1 MTNGLSVRRKRPL
14 GCTFG
19 VKPLHGLESHP
30 MRFIRT
36 YSQSQLL
43 RYAGLF
49 TWVCVGLSL
58 PFIPR
63 LRAADAQP
71 EVLGTVLAYGVFAL
85 SYWILTR
92 EIDSAARR
100 WVYLATLV
108 AMTMS
113 ALAIGHVTGT
123 GIGAIL
129 LMVCASVLPWVLPLG
144 QGVFWL
150 LLQNVGMLPV
160 FMARPSFSALDAALQ
175 VGLYLSLSTLIFMTS
190 YVARRQTEAREELRV
205 VNSELRATQL
215 LLAEGE
221 RAGERLR
228 ISRELH
234 DVVGHHL
241 TALALNLEVASHLV
255 TGKALDHVKQAQS
268 VSKQLL
274 SDVRQVVS
282 ALRGSDTVDLDSTLH
297 ELVAS
302 VPAPSVHL
310 SLPDPFRIA
319 DARRAQVLVRLTQEI
334 LTNAMRHAR
343 ARNLWLAF
351 RFDGDD
357 VELVARD
364 DGRGALEVKA
374 GNGLTGMRE
383 RLEIFGGSLDIE
395 TRPGYGFVVLARLPL
410 ESKS

>member
-1 MTNGLSVRRKRPL
+1 
-14 GCTFG
+14 
-19 VKPLHGLESHP
+19 

-49 TWVCVGLSL
+49 TWACVGASL
-58 PFIPR
+58 PFMPR
-63 LRAADAQP
+63 LVAPGAHV
-71 EVLGTVLAYGVFAL
+71 EMVGTVTSYLVFAISFWL
-85 SYWILTR
+85 LTR
-92 EIDSAARR
+92 EIDHGGRR
-100 WVYLATLV
+100 PVYLIALV
-108 AMTMS
+108 AMTVS
-113 ALAIGHVTGT
+113 ALAIGHLTGT

-150 LLQNVGMLPV
+150 LLQNLGMLPV
-160 FMARPSFSALDAALQ
+160 FLARPSFSTLDAVLQ
-175 VGLYLSLSTLIFMTS
+175 VGLYLSLSTLTFMTS

-241 TALALNLEVASHLV
+241 TALSLNLEVASHLV

-274 SDVRQVVS
+274 GDVRQVVS
-282 ALRGSDTVDLDSTLH
+282 ALRGSDTVDLDRTLR

-302 VPAPSVHL
+302 APAPQVHL
-310 SLPDPFRIA
+310 QLPSPFRTG

-343 ARNLWLAF
+343 ARNLWLNF
-351 RFDGDD
+351 RHDGDV

-410 ESKS
+410 ETKS

>member
-1 MTNGLSVRRKRPL
+1 
-14 GCTFG
+14 
-19 VKPLHGLESHP
+19 

-36 YSQSQLL
+36 YTQSQLL

-49 TWVCVGLSL
+49 TWACAGISL
-58 PFIPR
+58 PFMPR
-63 LRAADAQP
+63 LQAAGAQSQ
-71 EVLGTVLAYGVFAL
+71 LAGTLAAYFGFAI
-85 SYWILTR
+85 SFWWLTR
-92 EIDSAARR
+92 EIDGSARR
-100 WVYLATLV
+100 GLYLVLLV
-108 AMTMS
+108 AMTVS
-113 ALAIGHVTGT
+113 ALAIGHLTGS

-150 LLQNVGMLPV
+150 LLQNFGMLPV
-160 FMARPSFSALDAALQ
+160 FMARPNFTALDAALQ
-175 VGLYLSLSTLIFMTS
+175 VGLYLSLSTLTFMTS

-241 TALALNLEVASHLV
+241 TALSLNLEVASHLV
-255 TGKALDHVKQAQS
+255 QGKALDHVKQAQS

-274 SDVRQVVS
+274 ADVRQVVS
-282 ALRGSDTVDLDSTLH
+282 ALRGSDSVDLDRTLR

-302 VPAPSVHL
+302 APAPEIHL
-310 SLPDPFRIA
+310 TLPETFLVA

-343 ARNLWLAF
+343 ARNLWLDF
-351 RFDGDD
+351 RRDGEV

-364 DGRGALEVKA
+364 DGRGASELKA

-383 RLEIFGGSLDIE
+383 RLEVFGGSLDIE

>member
-1 MTNGLSVRRKRPL
+1 
-14 GCTFG
+14 
-19 VKPLHGLESHP
+19 

-49 TWVCVGLSL
+49 TWVCVGISL

-63 LRAADAQP
+63 LSMAAARPD
-71 EVLGTVLAYGVFAL
+71 VVGTVVAYLGFAL
-85 SYWILTR
+85 AYWILTR
-92 EIDSAARR
+92 EMDGAGRR
-100 WVYLATLV
+100 WVYLLTLV
-108 AMTMS
+108 AMTLS
-113 ALAIGHVTGT
+113 SLAIGHLTGT

-129 LMVCASVLPWVLPLG
+129 ILVCASVLPWVLPLG

-150 LLQNVGMLPV
+150 LLQNLGMLPV
-160 FMARPSFSALDAALQ
+160 FLARPNFGLLEAMLQ
-175 VGLYLSLSTLIFMTS
+175 VGLYLSLSTLTFMTS

-241 TALALNLEVASHLV
+241 TALSLNLEVASHLV

-274 SDVRQVVS
+274 GDVRQVVS
-282 ALRGSDTVDLDSTLH
+282 ALRGSDTVDLDRTLH

-302 VPAPSVHL
+302 APAPDVHL
-310 SLPDPFRIA
+310 TLPEPFRIA

-334 LTNAMRHAR
+334 LTNTMRHAK
-343 ARNLWLAF
+343 ARNLWLDF
-351 RFDGDD
+351 RVDGDE

-364 DGRGALEVKA
+364 DGRGATELKA

-383 RLEIFGGSLDIE
+383 RLEIFGGSLDVE

>member
-1 MTNGLSVRRKRPL
+1 
-14 GCTFG
+14 
-19 VKPLHGLESHP
+19 

-49 TWVCVGLSL
+49 TWACAGVSL
-58 PFIPR
+58 PFMPR
-63 LRAADAQP
+63 LTAPGAHV
-71 EVLGTVLAYGVFAL
+71 EVAGTVTAYLGFAIA
-85 SYWILTR
+85 YWLLTR
-92 EIDSAARR
+92 EMDRDGRR
-100 WVYLATLV
+100 GIYLGSLI
-108 AMTMS
+108 AMTVS
-113 ALAIGHVTGT
+113 ALAIGHLTGT

-150 LLQNVGMLPV
+150 LLQNLGMLPV
-160 FMARPSFSALDAALQ
+160 FLARPNFSTLDAVLQ
-175 VGLYLSLSTLIFMTS
+175 VGLYLSLSTLTFMTS

-241 TALALNLEVASHLV
+241 TALSLNLEVATHLV

-274 SDVRQVVS
+274 ADVRQVVS
-282 ALRGSDTVDLDSTLH
+282 ALRGSDTVDIDRTLR

-302 VPAPSVHL
+302 APAPEVHL
-310 SLPDPFRIA
+310 SLPEPFRIA

-343 ARNLWLAF
+343 ARHLWLDF
-351 RFDGDD
+351 RHDGDI

-364 DGRGALEVKA
+364 DGRGATEVKA

>member
-1 MTNGLSVRRKRPL
+1 MPRLQAAGA
-14 GCTFG
+14 
-19 VKPLHGLESHP
+19 
-30 MRFIRT
+30 
-36 YSQSQLL
+36 QSQL
-43 RYAGLF
+43 AGTL
-49 TWVCVGLSL
+49 
-58 PFIPR
+58 
-63 LRAADAQP
+63 AAYF
-71 EVLGTVLAYGVFAL
+71 GFAI
-85 SYWILTR
+85 SFWWLTR
-92 EIDSAARR
+92 EIDGSARR
-100 WVYLATLV
+100 GLYLVLLV
-108 AMTMS
+108 AMTVS
-113 ALAIGHVTGT
+113 ALAIGHLTGS

-150 LLQNVGMLPV
+150 LLQNFGMLPV
-160 FMARPSFSALDAALQ
+160 FMARPNFTALDAALQ
-175 VGLYLSLSTLIFMTS
+175 VGLYLSLSTLTFMTS

-241 TALALNLEVASHLV
+241 TALSLNLEVASHLV
-255 TGKALDHVKQAQS
+255 QGKALDHVKQAQS

-274 SDVRQVVS
+274 ADVRQVVS
-282 ALRGSDTVDLDSTLH
+282 ALRGSDSVDLDRTLR

-302 VPAPSVHL
+302 APAPEIHL
-310 SLPDPFRIA
+310 KLPETFLVA

-343 ARNLWLAF
+343 ARNLWLDF
-351 RFDGDD
+351 RRDGEM

-364 DGRGALEVKA
+364 DGRGASELKP

-383 RLEIFGGSLDIE
+383 RLEVFGGSLDIE

>member
-1 MTNGLSVRRKRPL
+1 
-14 GCTFG
+14 
-19 VKPLHGLESHP
+19 

-49 TWVCVGLSL
+49 TWVCVGISL

-63 LRAADAQP
+63 LSSAGAQQD
-71 EVLGTVLAYGVFAL
+71 VLAIVVAYLGFAL
-85 SYWILTR
+85 AYWVLTR
-92 EIDSAARR
+92 EMDSSGRR
-100 WVYLATLV
+100 WVYLSTLV
-108 AMTMS
+108 AMTLS
-113 ALAIGHVTGT
+113 SLAIGHLTGT

-129 LMVCASVLPWVLPLG
+129 ILVCASVLPWVLPLG

-150 LLQNVGMLPV
+150 LLQNLGMLPV
-160 FMARPSFSALDAALQ
+160 FLARPNFGLLEAMLQ
-175 VGLYLSLSTLIFMTS
+175 VGLYLSLSTLTFMTS

-241 TALALNLEVASHLV
+241 TALSLNLEVASHLV
-255 TGKALDHVKQAQS
+255 EGKALNHVKQAQS

-274 SDVRQVVS
+274 ADVRQVVS
-282 ALRGSDTVDLDSTLH
+282 ALRGSDTVDLDRTLH

-302 VPAPSVHL
+302 APAPDVHL
-310 SLPDPFRIA
+310 TLPEPFRIA

-334 LTNAMRHAR
+334 LTNTMRHAR
-343 ARNLWLAF
+343 ARNLWLDF
-351 RFDGDD
+351 RVDGDE

-364 DGRGALEVKA
+364 DGRGATELQA

-383 RLEIFGGSLDIE
+383 RLEIFGGSLDVE

>member
-1 MTNGLSVRRKRPL
+1 
-14 GCTFG
+14 
-19 VKPLHGLESHP
+19 

-49 TWVCVGLSL
+49 TWVCVGISL

-63 LRAADAQP
+63 LSSAGAQQD
-71 EVLGTVLAYGVFAL
+71 VLAIVIAYVGFAL
-85 SYWILTR
+85 AYWVLTR
-92 EIDSAARR
+92 EMDGAGRR
-100 WVYLATLV
+100 WVYLGTLI
-108 AMTMS
+108 AMTLS
-113 ALAIGHVTGT
+113 SLAIGHLTGT

-129 LMVCASVLPWVLPLG
+129 ILVCASVLPWVLPLG

-150 LLQNVGMLPV
+150 LLQNLGMLPV
-160 FMARPSFSALDAALQ
+160 FLARPNFGLLEAMLQ
-175 VGLYLSLSTLIFMTS
+175 VGLYLSLSTLTFMTS

-241 TALALNLEVASHLV
+241 TALSLNLEVASHLV
-255 TGKALDHVKQAQS
+255 DGKALNHVKQAQS

-274 SDVRQVVS
+274 ADVRQVVS
-282 ALRGSDTVDLDSTLH
+282 ALRGSDTVDLDRTLH

-302 VPAPSVHL
+302 VPAPDVRL
-310 SLPDPFRIA
+310 TLPEPFRIA
-319 DARRAQVLVRLTQEI
+319 DPRRAQVLVRLTQEI
-334 LTNAMRHAR
+334 LTNTMRHAR
-343 ARNLWLAF
+343 ARNLWLDF
-351 RFDGDD
+351 RVDGDE

-364 DGRGALEVKA
+364 DGRGASELQA

-383 RLEIFGGSLDIE
+383 RLEIFGGSLDVE

>member
-1 MTNGLSVRRKRPL
+1 
-14 GCTFG
+14 
-19 VKPLHGLESHP
+19 
-30 MRFIRT
+30 
-36 YSQSQLL
+36 
-43 RYAGLF
+43 
-49 TWVCVGLSL
+49 
-58 PFIPR
+58 
-63 LRAADAQP
+63 
-71 EVLGTVLAYGVFAL
+71 
-85 SYWILTR
+85 
-92 EIDSAARR
+92 
-100 WVYLATLV
+100 
-108 AMTMS
+108 
-113 ALAIGHVTGT
+113 
-123 GIGAIL
+123 
-129 LMVCASVLPWVLPLG
+129 MVCASVLPWVLPLG

-150 LLQNVGMLPV
+150 LLQNLGMLPV
-160 FMARPSFSALDAALQ
+160 FMARPNFSTLDAALQ
-175 VGLYLSLSTLIFMTS
+175 VGLYLSLSTLTFMTS

-241 TALALNLEVASHLV
+241 TALSLNLEVATHLV

-274 SDVRQVVS
+274 TDVRQVVS
-282 ALRGSDTVDLDSTLH
+282 ALRGSDTVDLDRTLR

-302 VPAPSVHL
+302 VPAPAVHMN
-310 SLPDPFRIA
+310 LPEPFRIG

-343 ARNLWLAF
+343 ARNLWLDF
-351 RFDGDD
+351 RHDGDL

-364 DGRGALEVKA
+364 DGRGAAQVKP

-383 RLEIFGGSLDIE
+383 RLELFGGSLDIE

-410 ESKS
+410 ETKS

>member
-1 MTNGLSVRRKRPL
+1 
-14 GCTFG
+14 
-19 VKPLHGLESHP
+19 

-49 TWVCVGLSL
+49 TWVCVGISL

-63 LRAADAQP
+63 LSMAAARPD
-71 EVLGTVLAYGVFAL
+71 VVGTVVAYLGFAL
-85 SYWILTR
+85 AYWILTR
-92 EIDSAARR
+92 EMDGAGRR
-100 WVYLATLV
+100 WVYLLTLV
-108 AMTMS
+108 AMTLS
-113 ALAIGHVTGT
+113 SLAIGHLTGT

-129 LMVCASVLPWVLPLG
+129 ILVCASVLPWVLPLG

-150 LLQNVGMLPV
+150 LLQNLGMLPV
-160 FMARPSFSALDAALQ
+160 FLARPNFGLLEAMLQ
-175 VGLYLSLSTLIFMTS
+175 VGLYLSLSTLTFMTS

-241 TALALNLEVASHLV
+241 TALSLNLEVASHLV

-274 SDVRQVVS
+274 ADVRQVVS
-282 ALRGSDTVDLDSTLH
+282 ALRGSDTVDLDRTLH

-302 VPAPSVHL
+302 APAPDVHL
-310 SLPDPFRIA
+310 TLPEPFRIA

-334 LTNAMRHAR
+334 LTNTMRHAK
-343 ARNLWLAF
+343 ARNLWLDF
-351 RFDGDD
+351 RVDGDE

-364 DGRGALEVKA
+364 DGRGATELKA

-383 RLEIFGGSLDIE
+383 RLEILEDHWMWKHALDMDLSYSPDY
-395 TRPGYGFVVLARLPL
+395 RWRA
-410 ESKS
+410 SHD

>member
-1 MTNGLSVRRKRPL
+1 
-14 GCTFG
+14 
-19 VKPLHGLESHP
+19 
-30 MRFIRT
+30 MRFPNT
-36 YSQSQLL
+36 LGQSELL

-49 TWVCVGLSL
+49 TWACVGITL

-63 LRAADAQP
+63 LSVPGGEMR
-71 EVLGTVLAYGVFAL
+71 VGGVVFAYL
-85 SYWILTR
+85 LFGASYWLLTR
-92 EIDSAARR
+92 EMDGSNRR
-100 WVYLATLV
+100 PVYLVCQIT
-108 AMTMS
+108 MTAS
-113 ALAIGHVTGT
+113 ALAVGHLTAG

-129 LMVCASVLPWVLPLG
+129 LMVSASLLPWVLPLG
-144 QGVFWL
+144 QGVGWL
-150 LLQNVGMLPV
+150 VLQNVGMFPV
-160 FMARPSFSALDAALQ
+160 FHSRPGFSVLDAALQ
-175 VGLYLSLSTLIFMTS
+175 VGLYLSLATLTFITS
-190 YVARRQTEAREELRV
+190 FVARRQTEAREELRV

-241 TALALNLEVASHLV
+241 TALTLNLEVATHLV
-255 TGKALDHVKQAQS
+255 TGKALEHVKQAQS
-268 VSKQLL
+268 ISKLL
-274 SDVRQVVS
+274 LADVRQVVS
-282 ALRGSDTVDLDSTLH
+282 ALRGSDTVDLDKTLR

-302 VPAPSVHL
+302 APAPVVHL
-310 SLPDPFRIA
+310 KLPDPFRIA

-334 LTNAMRHAR
+334 LTNTMRHAR
-343 ARNLWLAF
+343 ARNLWIEFSL
-351 RFDGDD
+351 DGDD

-364 DGRGALEVKA
+364 DGRGTEKVKA

-395 TRPGYGFVVLARLPL
+395 TRPGFGFVVLARLPL

>member
-1 MTNGLSVRRKRPL
+1 
-14 GCTFG
+14 
-19 VKPLHGLESHP
+19 

-49 TWVCVGLSL
+49 TWACVGISL

-63 LRAADAQP
+63 LSSSGTHPDAI
-71 EVLGTVLAYGVFAL
+71 GTVIAYLGFAL
-85 SYWILTR
+85 AFWILTR
-92 EIDSAARR
+92 ELDGAARR
-100 WVYLATLV
+100 WVYLCCLIV
-108 AMTMS
+108 MS
-113 ALAIGHVTGT
+113 LTPLAIGHLTGT

-129 LMVCASVLPWVLPLG
+129 ILVCASALPWVLPLG

-150 LLQNVGMLPV
+150 LLQNLGMLPI
-160 FMARPSFSALDAALQ
+160 FLARPNFGMLEAVLQ
-175 VGLYLSLSTLIFMTS
+175 VGLYLSLSTLTFMTS

-241 TALALNLEVASHLV
+241 TALSLNLEVACHLV
-255 TGKALDHVKQAQS
+255 EGKALNHVKQAQS

-274 SDVRQVVS
+274 ADVRQVVS
-282 ALRGSDTVDLDSTLH
+282 ALRGSDTVDLRSTLH

-302 VPAPSVHL
+302 VPTPEVHL
-310 SLPDPFRIA
+310 TLPEPFRLA

-334 LTNAMRHAR
+334 LTNTMRHAR
-343 ARNLWLAF
+343 ARHLWLDF
-351 RFDGDD
+351 RVDADE

-364 DGRGALEVKA
+364 DGRGAAELKA

-383 RLEIFGGSLDIE
+383 RLEIFGGSLDVE

>member
-1 MTNGLSVRRKRPL
+1 
-14 GCTFG
+14 
-19 VKPLHGLESHP
+19 

-49 TWVCVGLSL
+49 TWLCVGISL
-58 PFIPR
+58 PFIPH
-63 LRAADAQP
+63 LSGSGAKNA
-71 EVLGTVLAYGVFAL
+71 VLGTAAAYLGFAI
-85 SYWILTR
+85 SFWILTR
-92 EIDSAARR
+92 ELDGAGRR
-100 WVYLATLV
+100 WVYLAMLV
-108 AMTMS
+108 AMTLS
-113 ALAIGHVTGT
+113 SLSIGHLTGT

-129 LMVCASVLPWVLPLG
+129 LLVCASVLPWVLPLG

-150 LLQNVGMLPV
+150 LLQNLGMLPV
-160 FMARPSFSALDAALQ
+160 FLARPNFGLLEAVLQ
-175 VGLYLSLSTLIFMTS
+175 VGLYLSLSTLTFMTS

-241 TALALNLEVASHLV
+241 TALSLNLEVASHLV
-255 TGKALDHVKQAQS
+255 TDKALEHVKQAQS

-274 SDVRQVVS
+274 ADVRQVVS
-282 ALRGSDTVDLDSTLH
+282 ALRGSDTVDLDRTLR

-302 VPAPSVHL
+302 APAPDVHL
-310 SLPDPFRIA
+310 TLPEPFRIA

-343 ARNLWLAF
+343 ARNLWLDF
-351 RFDGDD
+351 RLDFDE

-364 DGRGALEVKA
+364 DGRGASEIKA

>member
-1 MTNGLSVRRKRPL
+1 
-14 GCTFG
+14 
-19 VKPLHGLESHP
+19 
-30 MRFIRT
+30 MRFPNT
-36 YSQSQLL
+36 LGQSELL

-49 TWVCVGLSL
+49 TWACVGITL

-63 LRAADAQP
+63 LSVPGGEMR
-71 EVLGTVLAYGVFAL
+71 VGGVVFAYL
-85 SYWILTR
+85 LFGASYWLLTR
-92 EIDSAARR
+92 EMDGSNRR
-100 WVYLATLV
+100 PVYLACQIT
-108 AMTMS
+108 MTAS
-113 ALAIGHVTGT
+113 ALAVGHLTAG

-129 LMVCASVLPWVLPLG
+129 LMVSASLLPWVLPLG
-144 QGVFWL
+144 QGVGWL
-150 LLQNVGMLPV
+150 VLQNVGMFPV
-160 FMARPSFSALDAALQ
+160 FHSRPGFSVLDAALQ
-175 VGLYLSLSTLIFMTS
+175 VGLYLSLATLTFITS
-190 YVARRQTEAREELRV
+190 FVARRQTEAREELRV

-241 TALALNLEVASHLV
+241 TALTLNLEVATHLV
-255 TGKALDHVKQAQS
+255 TGKALEHVKQAQS
-268 VSKQLL
+268 ISKLL
-274 SDVRQVVS
+274 LADVRQVVS
-282 ALRGSDTVDLDSTLH
+282 ALRGSDTVDLDKTLR

-302 VPAPSVHL
+302 APAPVVHL
-310 SLPDPFRIA
+310 KLPDPFRIA

-334 LTNAMRHAR
+334 LTNTMRHAR
-343 ARNLWLAF
+343 ARNLWIEFSL
-351 RFDGDD
+351 DGND

-364 DGRGALEVKA
+364 DGRGTEKVKA

-395 TRPGYGFVVLARLPL
+395 TRPGFGFVVLARLPL

>member
-1 MTNGLSVRRKRPL
+1 
-14 GCTFG
+14 
-19 VKPLHGLESHP
+19 
-30 MRFIRT
+30 MRFLRT
-36 YSQSQLL
+36 LSQSELL

-49 TWVCVGLSL
+49 TWACVGISL

-63 LRAADAQP
+63 LVQP
-71 EVLGTVLAYGVFAL
+71 DSEWRIGGVVFAYL
-85 SYWILTR
+85 LFGGSYWWLTR
-92 EIDSAARR
+92 EIDGANRR
-100 WVYLATLV
+100 IVFIGCL
-108 AMTMS
+108 MTMTVT
-113 ALAIGHVTGT
+113 ALTVGHVTGS

-129 LMVCASVLPWVLPLG
+129 LMVSASLLPWVLPLG
-144 QGVFWL
+144 EGVGWL
-150 LLQNVGMLPV
+150 LVQNLGMFPIFV
-160 FMARPSFSALDAALQ
+160 SRPGFGVLESMLQ
-175 VGLYLSLSTLIFMTS
+175 VGLYLSLATLTFITS
-190 YVARRQTEAREELRV
+190 FVARRQTEAREELRV

-241 TALALNLEVASHLV
+241 TALSLNLEVATHLV

-268 VSKQLL
+268 VSKLL
-274 SDVRQVVS
+274 LADVRQVVS
-282 ALRGSDTVDLDSTLH
+282 ALRGSDTVDLDRTLR

-302 VPAPSVHL
+302 APAPAVHL
-310 SLPDPFRIA
+310 KLPDPFGIA

-343 ARNLWLAF
+343 ARNLWLEF
-351 RFDGDD
+351 STDGDS

-364 DGRGALEVKA
+364 DGRGAEKVKA

-383 RLEIFGGSLDIE
+383 RLEIFGGSLDVE
-395 TRPGYGFVVLARLPL
+395 TRPGFGFVVLARLPL

>member
-1 MTNGLSVRRKRPL
+1 
-14 GCTFG
+14 
-19 VKPLHGLESHP
+19 
-30 MRFIRT
+30 MRFLRT
-36 YSQSQLL
+36 LSQSELL

-49 TWVCVGLSL
+49 TWACVGISL

-63 LRAADAQP
+63 LAHPDS
-71 EVLGTVLAYGVFAL
+71 EWLVGGVVFAYML
-85 SYWILTR
+85 FGVSYWWLTR
-92 EIDSAARR
+92 EMDGANRR
-100 WVYLATLV
+100 AVFIGCLI
-108 AMTMS
+108 AMTVT
-113 ALAIGHVTGT
+113 ALSVGHFTGS

-129 LMVCASVLPWVLPLG
+129 LLVSASLLPWVLPLG
-144 QGVFWL
+144 QGVTWL
-150 LLQNVGMLPV
+150 LLQNLGMFPIFLS
-160 FMARPSFSALDAALQ
+160 RPGFGVLESVLQ
-175 VGLYLSLSTLIFMTS
+175 VGLYLSLATLTFITS
-190 YVARRQTEAREELRV
+190 FVARRQTEAREELRV

-241 TALALNLEVASHLV
+241 TALSLNLEVATHLV

-268 VSKQLL
+268 VSKLL
-274 SDVRQVVS
+274 LADVRQVVS
-282 ALRGSDTVDLDSTLH
+282 ALRGSDTVDLDKTLR

-302 VPAPSVHL
+302 APAPAIHL
-310 SLPDPFRIA
+310 QLPDPFRIA

-343 ARNLWLAF
+343 ARNLWLEF
-351 RFDGDD
+351 STDGDN

-364 DGRGALEVKA
+364 DGRGAEKVKA

-383 RLEIFGGSLDIE
+383 RLEIFGGSLDVE
-395 TRPGYGFVVLARLPL
+395 TRPGFGFVVLARLPL

>member
-1 MTNGLSVRRKRPL
+1 
-14 GCTFG
+14 
-19 VKPLHGLESHP
+19 

-282 ALRGSDTVDLDSTLH
+282 A
-297 ELVAS
+297 
-302 VPAPSVHL
+302 
-310 SLPDPFRIA
+310 FRIA

>member
-1 MTNGLSVRRKRPL
+1 
-14 GCTFG
+14 
-19 VKPLHGLESHP
+19 
-30 MRFIRT
+30 MRFIRSYT
-36 YSQSQLL
+36 QSQLL

-49 TWVCVGLSL
+49 TWACVGLTL

-63 LRAADAQP
+63 LSGGAAHTA
-71 EVLGTVLAYGVFAL
+71 VGGIAVAYIGFAL
-85 SYWILTR
+85 SHWMLTR
-92 EIDSAARR
+92 EMDGAGRR
-100 WVYLATLV
+100 WVFLSTSVIMA
-108 AMTMS
+108 AS
-113 ALAIGHVTGT
+113 ALAIGYLTGT

-129 LMVCASVLPWVLPLG
+129 LLVCASVLPWVLPLG

-160 FMARPSFSALDAALQ
+160 FLARPNFSVLDAVLQ
-175 VGLYLSLSTLIFMTS
+175 VGLYLSLSTLTFITS
-190 YVARRQTEAREELRV
+190 FVAQRQTKAREELRV

-241 TALALNLEVASHLV
+241 TALSLNLEVASHLV

-282 ALRGSDTVDLDSTLH
+282 ALRGSDTVDLDRTLR
-297 ELVAS
+297 ELIAS
-302 VPAPSVHL
+302 APAPDIHL
-310 SLPDPFRIA
+310 NLPQPFKIA

-343 ARNLWLAF
+343 ARNLWLDF
-351 RFDGDD
+351 SRDGDT

-364 DGRGALEVKA
+364 DGRGSSEVKA

-383 RLEIFGGSLDIE
+383 RLEVFGGSLDIE

>member
-1 MTNGLSVRRKRPL
+1 
-14 GCTFG
+14 
-19 VKPLHGLESHP
+19 

-49 TWVCVGLSL
+49 TWVCVGISL

-63 LRAADAQP
+63 LSMAAARPD
-71 EVLGTVLAYGVFAL
+71 VVGTVVAYLGFAL
-85 SYWILTR
+85 AYWILTR
-92 EIDSAARR
+92 EMDGAGRR
-100 WVYLATLV
+100 WVYLLTLV
-108 AMTMS
+108 AMTLS
-113 ALAIGHVTGT
+113 SLAIGHLTGT

-129 LMVCASVLPWVLPLG
+129 ILVCASVLPWVLPLG

-150 LLQNVGMLPV
+150 LLQNLGMLPV
-160 FMARPSFSALDAALQ
+160 FLARPNFGLLEAMLQ
-175 VGLYLSLSTLIFMTS
+175 VGLYLSLSTLTFMTS

-205 VNSELRATQL
+205 VNSEMRATQL

-241 TALALNLEVASHLV
+241 TALSLNLEVASHLV

-274 SDVRQVVS
+274 ADVRQVVS
-282 ALRGSDTVDLDSTLH
+282 ALRGSDTVDLDRTLH

-302 VPAPSVHL
+302 APAPDVHL
-310 SLPDPFRIA
+310 TLPEPFRIA
-319 DARRAQVLVRLTQEI
+319 DARRAQVLVRLTHEI
-334 LTNAMRHAR
+334 LTNTMRRAK
-343 ARNLWLAF
+343 ARNLWLDF
-351 RFDGDD
+351 RVDGDE

-364 DGRGALEVKA
+364 DGRGATELKA

-383 RLEIFGGSLDIE
+383 RLEIFGGSLDVE

>member
-1 MTNGLSVRRKRPL
+1 
-14 GCTFG
+14 
-19 VKPLHGLESHP
+19 

-36 YSQSQLL
+36 YSQGQLL

-49 TWVCVGLSL
+49 TWACAGVSL
-58 PFIPR
+58 PYMPR
-63 LRAADAQP
+63 LSAAGAES
-71 EVLGTVLAYGVFAL
+71 EVIGTVSAYLGFAVG
-85 SYWILTR
+85 YWLLTR
-92 EIDSAARR
+92 EMDGGGRR
-100 WVYLATLV
+100 GVYLASLV
-108 AMTMS
+108 AMTVS
-113 ALAIGHVTGT
+113 ALTIGHLTGS

-150 LLQNVGMLPV
+150 LLQNLGMLPV
-160 FMARPSFSALDAALQ
+160 FMARPNFSTLDAALQ
-175 VGLYLSLSTLIFMTS
+175 VGLYLSLSTLTFMTS

-205 VNSELRATQL
+205 VNSQLRATQL

-241 TALALNLEVASHLV
+241 TALSLNLEVASHLV
-255 TGKALDHVKQAQS
+255 SGKALDHVKQAQS

-274 SDVRQVVS
+274 TDVRQVVS
-282 ALRGSDTVDLDSTLH
+282 ALRGSDTVDLDRTLR

-302 VPAPSVHL
+302 APAPDVHMK
-310 SLPDPFRIA
+310 LPEPFRIG

-343 ARNLWLAF
+343 ARNLWLDF
-351 RFDGDD
+351 RHDGDV

-364 DGRGALEVKA
+364 DGRGAAEVKA

-410 ESKS
+410 ETKS